1 MKRYL
6 NDEKIEHNMGIS
18 NWWKNKSI
26 WIGALI
32 GAIILVTFIIC
43 MSPERP
49 PFEEFR
55 YQLTLA
61 LIGIVGALMGA
72 LIGFIIQKVRKK

>member
-1 MKRYL
+1 
-6 NDEKIEHNMGIS
+6 MGIS

-32 GAIILVTFIIC
+32 GAIILLTFIIC
-43 MSPERP
+43 MPPERP
-49 PFEEFR
+49 PFEKFH

-61 LIGIVGALMGA
+61 LIGVVGALMGA